1 MMPEYGHA
9 LLCLALGVALLL
21 SVYPLWG
28 VARGDADDG
37 VGRGVRLAAVHLRGG
52 RVFVLVHAFVVNDF
66 TVAYV
71 AGNSNTQLPV
81 VPGGRHRGARG
92 LAAAVGAADERLDP
106 GGGGVQPAGAG
117 GYRRPGAGGDGDGL
131 RRFSGVHPVHLRPV
145 RPHAAGLSGGGARP
159 ESAAAGP
166 GADFPPAAAVHGLCR
181 LLGGLRLRHRR
192 AAERASG
199 QRVHPFCPP
208 VDAGGVGVPDAGY
221 RARLGVGLLRAGLG
235 RLVVLGP
242 GGERLLY
249 AVAGGHRPAA
259 LAGGHGTARRLQGV
273 DAAAVHLRLSLC
285 LLGTFLVRSGV
296 LVSVHA
302 FASDPARGM
311 FILAFMV
318 LVTGGS
324 LLLFAVRGH
333 RVRSRVNNALWSRE
347 SLLLGNNVLLM
358 AAMLVVLLGTLL
370 PLVHKQLGSISVG
383 SRSLTP
389 CSPG

>member
-1 MMPEYGHA
+1 M
-9 LLCLALGVALLL
+9 
-21 SVYPLWG
+21 
-28 VARGDADDG
+28 
-37 VGRGVRLAAVHLRGG
+37 
-52 RVFVLVHAFVVNDF
+52 
-66 TVAYV
+66 
-71 AGNSNTQLPV
+71 
-81 VPGGRHRGARG
+81 VPGGRHLGGARG

-159 ESAAAGP
+159 EPAAAGP

-208 VDAGGVGVPDAGY
+208 VDAGGVGVPDAGH

-273 DAAAVHLRLSLC
+273 DAAAVHLRLLAVPAGH
-285 LLGTFLVRSGV
+285 LPGALRGAGVGARLRLRPGARNVYPRLYGAGHRRLAAAVRRARAQG
-296 LVSVHA
+296 A
-302 FASDPARGM
+302 FAGEQHAVVARVAAARQQRPADGRHAGGAAGHPAAAGAQTAGAGQH
-311 FILAFMV
+311 FGGGAV
-318 LVTGGS
+318 L
-324 LLLFAVRGH
+324 
-333 RVRSRVNNALWSRE
+333 
-347 SLLLGNNVLLM
+347 
-358 AAMLVVLLGTLL
+358 
-370 PLVHKQLGSISVG
+370 
-383 SRSLTP
+383 
-389 CSPG
+389 